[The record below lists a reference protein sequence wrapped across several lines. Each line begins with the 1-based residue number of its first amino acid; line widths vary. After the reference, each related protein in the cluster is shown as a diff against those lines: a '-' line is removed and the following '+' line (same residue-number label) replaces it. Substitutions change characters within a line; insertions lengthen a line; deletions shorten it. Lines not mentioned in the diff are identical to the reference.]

1 MDAMAIPAMISNP
14 VLIFFIVL
22 VIILIA
28 PILLNMIRVPHIVGL
43 IVAGDLDH
51 NRDAISDM
59 IADVVMRRFYY
70 EPGRVEYTLNSDK
83 CLNEVE
89 KTMSTPGEYRRILAL
104 DGDTRSTEKKK
115 K

>member
-43 IVAGDLDH
+43 IVA
-51 NRDAISDM
+51 
-59 IADVVMRRFYY
+59 
-70 EPGRVEYTLNSDK
+70 
-83 CLNEVE
+83 
-89 KTMSTPGEYRRILAL
+89 
-104 DGDTRSTEKKK
+104 
-115 K
+115 